1 MSLLLTVQDQNV
13 VDKFV
18 VVSYWFYLAWFMVL
32 NATFNNVSVISRRS
46 VLLVKEIGVS
56 GENHRPV
63 ASYWQTLSQN
73 VVSSTPR
80 HERGS
85 NSQL

>member
-56 GENHRPV
+56 GEN
-63 ASYWQTLSQN
+63 L
-73 VVSSTPR
+73 
-80 HERGS
+80 
-85 NSQL
+85 